1 MPIPEIAISL
11 IISVFRRVLYF
22 YPCFKPDPKPET
34 DKKDKT
40 EDETF
45 IATEIK
51 DKNKTKINASDIAVL
66 TGPWIILASRTPAGR
81 RFIGIVFGIP
91 GMASIYFDL
100 KYSFRMIQ
108 QYECYQVVSHYKFL
122 AFYISYSSE
131 IDHRHRLQVYMKKRA
146 FSNFVEN
153 VSKIVLINKNC
164 FYFNIYIFLQLQNT
178 PSSKKFFP
186 YLKTQKTYL
195 E

>member
-1 MPIPEIAISL
+1 MPIPEIAIS
-11 IISVFRRVLYF
+11 VFQRVLYF

-51 DKNKTKINASDIAVL
+51 DENKTKINASDIAVL

-81 RFIGIVFGIP
+81 RVIGIVFGIP
-91 GMASIYFDL
+91 GMAPIYFDL
-100 KYSFRMIQ
+100 KYSFRMIH

-131 IDHRHRLQVYMKKRA
+131 IDHRHRLQVYMKKGA

-153 VSKIVLINKNC
+153 VSKIVLINKTVSISI
-164 FYFNIYIFLQLQNT
+164 FVFFFN
-178 PSSKKFFP
+178 
-186 YLKTQKTYL
+186 LKTLLLQRNSFL
-195 E
+195 IL